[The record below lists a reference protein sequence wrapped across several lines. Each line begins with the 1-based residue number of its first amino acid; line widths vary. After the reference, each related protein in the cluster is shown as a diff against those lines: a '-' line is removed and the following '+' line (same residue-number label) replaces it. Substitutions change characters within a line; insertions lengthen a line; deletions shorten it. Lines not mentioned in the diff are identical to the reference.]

1 MLALRLLRPAR
12 TNIGELWERAR
23 RELGLVFWLYV
34 AGCACVY
41 GAVVPFYE
49 NLGFVSD
56 PEGIKGMFLYP

>member
-1 MLALRLLRPAR
+1 MLFLIRHTYFSKNLSTRRVCTQLAR
-12 TNIGELWERAR
+12 DIGNITLFAD
-23 RELGLVFWLYV
+23 
-34 AGCACVY
+34 